1 MTLGENMADNGGL
14 QRALEAYDIFRNSF
28 FASED
33 ELGDY
38 EGAKY
43 TAEQLFF
50 ISFAQ
55 IWCHVP
61 DKSANGTDSSKVYFF
76 KMYYQ
81 NG

>member
-14 QRALEAYDIFRNSF
+14 QRAIEAYEIHKNSF

-33 ELGDY
+33 EIHED

-61 DKSANGTDSSKVYFF
+61 DKSANGTDSIKVHF
-76 KMYYQ
+76 
-81 NG
+81 